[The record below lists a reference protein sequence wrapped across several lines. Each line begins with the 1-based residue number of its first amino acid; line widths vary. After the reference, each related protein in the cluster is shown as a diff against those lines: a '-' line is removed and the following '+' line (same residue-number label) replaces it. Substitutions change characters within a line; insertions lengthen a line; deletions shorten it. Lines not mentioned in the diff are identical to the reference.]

1 MRKKLKPELSIDGLQ
16 DDLLAQAVNEFYRCD
31 NIRAVAKNM
40 GISPMKV
47 RKLLITAGAY
57 KTEMSEEIAG
67 LYADGLTI
75 KDIAVILNMSFAS
88 VSSYLPYN
96 HSAYKLPDR
105 SVEADNSARAR
116 VRRKAKTAL
125 KDDIQ
130 NENDWTG
137 SDGSLWRLVSLYQGV
152 RFKTSGRGKDHIG
165 NVAFTYEIKKSSRT
179 GDYTDELIFSTREQG
194 TTITRSSVE
203 LALKNAVAIQ
213 KERGYVKGPKA
224 IGQIFGISYLYAM
237 FIAWG
242 LITATQEA

>member
-1 MRKKLKPELSIDGLQ
+1 MRKKLKPELNIDELQ
-16 DDLLAQAVNEFYRCD
+16 DDLIAQAVSEFSRCD
-31 NIRAVAKNM
+31 NIRAVGKRM

-57 KTEMSEEIAG
+57 KTELSEEIAE

-75 KDIAVILNMSFAS
+75 NDISVILNMSFAS

-105 SVEADNSARAR
+105 SVEADSSARAR
-116 VRRKAKTAL
+116 VRRKAKNDL
-125 KDDIQ
+125 KDDIL

-152 RFKTSGRGKDHIG
+152 RFKTSGRGKEHIG

-179 GDYTDELIFSTREQG
+179 GEYTDELIFSTREQG
-194 TTITRSSVE
+194 KTITRSSVE
-203 LALKNAVAIQ
+203 LALKGALSVQ
-213 KERGYVKGPKA
+213 KEHDCVKGPKA

-242 LITATQEA
+242 LITDNVE